1 MFMRDVISDWNR
13 WSKGERL
20 FAGVLTLG
28 LSIAALVLTHLS

>member
-20 FAGVLTLG
+20 FAGVLMAG
-28 LSIAALVLTHLS
+28 LSLAAVVLTHLS